1 MKCYLVFAML
11 ITGAMAETSFGRGFG
26 GWHGIYPG
34 GDGIEGSGELWAN
47 GIMGSGGMWGDGAY
61 GAGLP
66 WYGGVPGGN
75 AAYGG
80 FFSGPPQ
87 LRMKDAGET
96 YHPLAGEQAL
106 FNPQVNT
113 GAQQRQ
119 AFASSLSRMG
129 IRMGGFSPGELG
141 PPREAGG
148 LPSDLGMHQVGSTA
162 AYGDARLSGGSSAIV
177 ADGASG
183 EGVRNWSAADLR
195 VLGNFVRSN
204 FRENELFS
212 RKWFAQHRRAWYTRG
227 YVRNVWAGCDWADVT
242 DWFGGD
248 WPNYNYEYGNE
259 LVYVGN
265 MVYLYG
271 RPFADANKYYDS
283 AASIARTGE
292 QARISS
298 QGPASNW
305 LPLGVF
311 EAIPSGK
318 KSSTMLLQLA
328 VNKAGIIRGNYF
340 DTADRN
346 VQLIEGSVD
355 KDTERAVW
363 VVSDRKN
370 IIFDC
375 VLYNL
380 TQPETPMLVHVG
392 KDKNEQWT
400 FVRLKRE
407 RGGDTNQ

>member
-1 MKCYLVFAML
+1 MKRYLVFAML
-11 ITGAMAETSFGRGFG
+11 ITGAMAETSLGRGFG

-34 GDGIEGSGELWAN
+34 GDGIEGSGELWSN
-47 GIMGSGGMWGDGAY
+47 SIMGSGGMWGDGAY

-96 YHPLAGEQAL
+96 YHPLAGEQAM
-106 FNPQVNT
+106 FSPQVNT

-129 IRMGGFSPGELG
+129 IRLGGFRAGELG
-141 PPREAGG
+141 PPRRREAC
-148 LPSDLGMHQVGSTA
+148 LRIWECTRSA
-162 AYGDARLSGGSSAIV
+162 ARLRMETRGLA
-177 ADGASG
+177 A
-183 EGVRNWSAADLR
+183 GVRRDGRWRRTRRQASEIGVRPTCGCWGTSCGQTFVKTSCSARSGSRNIGARGTAR
-195 VLGNFVRSN
+195 VC
-204 FRENELFS
+204 
-212 RKWFAQHRRAWYTRG
+212 ARR
-227 YVRNVWAGCDWADVT
+227 WAGCDWADVT

-271 RPFADANKYYDS
+271 RPFADANRYYDS

-311 EAIPSGK
+311 EAIPAARNRVRCYFSL
-318 KSSTMLLQLA
+318 SSTRRESSA
-328 VNKAGIIRGNYF
+328 ETTSIRRTGTCSSLKDPSIRIRSARF
-340 DTADRN
+340 GWFSTGRTSFSTACY
-346 VQLIEGSVD
+346 
-355 KDTERAVW
+355 T
-363 VVSDRKN
+363 
-370 IIFDC
+370 
-375 VLYNL
+375 
-380 TQPETPMLVHVG
+380 T
-392 KDKNEQWT
+392 
-400 FVRLKRE
+400 
-407 RGGDTNQ
+407 